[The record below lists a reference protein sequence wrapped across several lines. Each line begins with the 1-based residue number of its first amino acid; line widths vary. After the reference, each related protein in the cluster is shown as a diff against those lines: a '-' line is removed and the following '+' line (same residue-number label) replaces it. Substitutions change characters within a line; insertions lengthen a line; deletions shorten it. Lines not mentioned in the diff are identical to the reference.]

1 MNRLKQSLASLP
13 SFSPSGDHA
22 TSPPLP
28 EERLASLSSRRQVVV
43 NLHAT
48 FSSFHKALAKQRPNP
63 TVETR
68 LGVSQGET
76 DLPARWVGEAFLEGA
91 EALQRADQPAE
102 DMDRYQSALSTVG
115 EAHVQLA
122 TLASSYHDALAV
134 GYLDALERRL
144 DDYKE
149 LEKHLKEAEKRRAA
163 LEGVMSKAEK
173 GKKDRSEY
181 EEELEQAGWMY
192 SDECDALVRKADQLD
207 SAVGKDVEALR
218 ELIDVQLDF
227 ASRYVSLLEECK
239 AALLTSAPGYSR
251 ASSPARARSSSL
263 HVPAVATRLSRSQ
276 SDSSVRAPPPTLV
289 GSFLS
294 PLGPGRARRST
305 VSSQTSDKDKEKE
318 KEGKGEVKNRSR
330 SGSML
335 ERFAFGAGKKDKSK
349 KKDKENGGG
358 EVDADDQESDREL
371 DEPRPSSSGTSTPS
385 RFVPSGIGMPS
396 LPTLGSLKKLTA
408 PSASRYG
415 SLPDADT
422 PAPAAPTTFTSPR
435 RLAAPALKRTQTAP
449 PTSSPTTSSPHRPPL
464 SPLSRSSDVVG
475 QTFIS
480 KWAYNPSLADPDE
493 LELDKGDLV
502 RVEKEVNAD
511 WWIGVTIEGRH
522 EGSKGMFP
530 SAYVV
535 PYEPEPSL
543 SEADHDDEQDEL
555 VPRAAQE
562 SPSERE
568 RGWTTFSDAEADSRR
583 SSTSRGRSSS
593 PHDDDDD
600 RSALRQSASPGFT
613 PGRVG
618 EAATALPSATSASPA
633 ARPPPPIPAP
643 RAATPKKTPPPPPP
657 SRRAAGGSAS
667 GAASPFE

>member
-13 SFSPSGDHA
+13 SFSPSGDRA

-28 EERLASLSSRRQVVV
+28 DERLASLSSRRQVVV

-48 FSSFHKALAKQRPNP
+48 FSSFHKTLAKQRPNP
-63 TVETR
+63 TAETR
-68 LGVSQGET
+68 LGVSTGET
-76 DLPARWVGEAFLEGA
+76 ALPARWVGEALLEGA
-91 EALQRADQPAE
+91 EVLQRADRAA
-102 DMDRYQSALSTVG
+102 DGMDRYQSALSTVG

-122 TLASSYHDALAV
+122 ALASSYHDALAV

-163 LEGVMSKAEK
+163 LEGVMSKVEK
-173 GKKDRSEY
+173 GKKDRSGY

-192 SDECDALVRKADQLD
+192 NDECDALARKADQVD
-207 SAVGKDVEALR
+207 SAVGKDVEALK

-227 ASRYVSLLEECK
+227 ASRYVSLLKDCK
-239 AALLTSAPGYSR
+239 AAFPTSAPSYSH
-251 ASSPARARSSSL
+251 ASSSARARSSSL
-263 HVPAVATRLSRSQ
+263 HVPAVSTRMSRSQ
-276 SDSSVRAPPPTLV
+276 SDSSVRAPPPTLA
-289 GSFLS
+289 GTFLS

-305 VSSQTSDKDKEKE
+305 VSSQTSDKDKE

-358 EVDADDQESDREL
+358 EADADDQESDREL
-371 DEPRPSSSGTSTPS
+371 DEARPSSSGTSTPS

-415 SLPDADT
+415 TLRDADT
-422 PAPAAPTTFTSPR
+422 PTLDSSTTFTSSR
-435 RLAAPALKRTQTAP
+435 RLAPPALKRTQTAP
-449 PTSSPTTSSPHRPPL
+449 PASSPRPSSPRRRPL
-464 SPLSRSSDVVG
+464 SPVFPSSDVVG

-522 EGSKGMFP
+522 EGARGMFP

-535 PYEPEPSL
+535 PHEPESSA
-543 SEADHDDEQDEL
+543 SEAGEDHDEDDEQQS
-555 VPRAAQE
+555 AH
-562 SPSERE
+562 ERG
-568 RGWTTFSDAEADSRR
+568 RGWTTFSDADAASRR
-583 SSTSRGRSSS
+583 SSTSRPRSPA
-593 PHDDDDD
+593 PHDDQGND
-600 RSALRQSASPGFT
+600 RSALRPPASPGLT
-613 PGRVG
+613 PGRAGVS
-618 EAATALPSATSASPA
+618 PSGNAASPA
-633 ARPPPPIPAP
+633 SRPPPPIPAP
-643 RAATPKKTPPPPPP
+643 RAATPKKTPPAPPP
-657 SRRAAGGSAS
+657 SRRAAVGSAS
-667 GAASPFE
+667 GASPFE